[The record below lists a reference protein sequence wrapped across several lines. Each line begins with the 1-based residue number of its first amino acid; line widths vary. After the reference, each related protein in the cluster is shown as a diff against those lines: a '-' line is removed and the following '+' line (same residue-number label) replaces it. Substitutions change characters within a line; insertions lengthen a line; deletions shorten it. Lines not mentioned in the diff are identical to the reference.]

1 MILESSVGFTLLD
14 TKGNEVSL
22 SDFRGKAVVLDFGLP
37 GVAHVASFPAMEKA
51 MAKFSDA
58 KFLFI
63 NSRERG
69 DEKLQK
75 VISYMSENDY
85 SFHVLMDQEDTVYES
100 FKVAF
105 LPTKII
111 LDGNGMVRYK
121 SIGFYG
127 EQELLDELE
136 ILLPMIKI

>member
-1 MILESSVGFTLLD
+1 
-14 TKGNEVSL
+14 
-22 SDFRGKAVVLDFGLP
+22 
-37 GVAHVASFPAMEKA
+37 
-51 MAKFSDA
+51 
-58 KFLFI
+58 
-63 NSRERG
+63 
-69 DEKLQK
+69 
-75 VISYMSENDY
+75 
-85 SFHVLMDQEDTVYES
+85 MDQEDTVYES